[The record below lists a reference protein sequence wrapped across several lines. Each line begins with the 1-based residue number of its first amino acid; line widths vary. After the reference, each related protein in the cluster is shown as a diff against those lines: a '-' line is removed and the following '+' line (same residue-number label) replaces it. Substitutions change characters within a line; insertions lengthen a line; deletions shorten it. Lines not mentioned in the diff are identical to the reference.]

1 MFKLSAASTATRKP
15 KLGILDYLQRGVGY
29 SCVGLS
35 VYAVVMSIFI
45 HRDTMQKGEG
55 EESLYFD
62 SST

>member
-1 MFKLSAASTATRKP
+1 MARKS
-15 KLGILDYLQRGVGY
+15 KLGLLDYLQRGVGY

-55 EESLYFD
+55 EESHYYTSD
-62 SST
+62 TQVT